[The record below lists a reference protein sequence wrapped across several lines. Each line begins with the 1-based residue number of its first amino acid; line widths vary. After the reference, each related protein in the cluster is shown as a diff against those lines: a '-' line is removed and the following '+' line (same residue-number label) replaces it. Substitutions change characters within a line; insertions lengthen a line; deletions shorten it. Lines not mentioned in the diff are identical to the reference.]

1 MSISSYDV
9 IGRYSSVRLTAALSA
24 VRYSLCTV
32 LILQVGMDPNL
43 VRGKKAKGEK
53 YESELDDAEEEN
65 EDLIPVE
72 TQDTLSQRNLL
83 KYRAEILKYQGMC
96 LQYQASLLE
105 KKATQLSSP
114 STSGPYQTI
123 PGLSSDQRHQAVYN
137 EREEYAMYR
146 GTEDMEG
153 PLDLTVKSP
162 AAGPHLHTQSEH
174 MPRIF
179 FSRLSASNVKF

>member
-1 MSISSYDV
+1 MQYV
-9 IGRYSSVRLTAALSA
+9 LGANLCWVVSA
-24 VRYSLCTV
+24 DSL
-32 LILQVGMDPNL
+32 N
-43 VRGKKAKGEK
+43 K
-53 YESELDDAEEEN
+53 SF
-65 EDLIPVE
+65 E

-179 FSRLSASNVKF
+179 FSRLSASNVKFWLWVWSVITILCVII